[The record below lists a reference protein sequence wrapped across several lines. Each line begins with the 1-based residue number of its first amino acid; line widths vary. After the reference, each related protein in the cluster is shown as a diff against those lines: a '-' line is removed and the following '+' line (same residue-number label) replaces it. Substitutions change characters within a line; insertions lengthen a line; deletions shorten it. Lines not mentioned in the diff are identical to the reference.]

1 MDKKLSILICSLE
14 SRNKLLSELLHVIEK
29 QIDNSTPVELI
40 LNVDTGKKT
49 IGEKRN
55 ELIQKAKGEYSC
67 FIDDDDMVSDDYI
80 HRILTAIKKHN
91 PDCCGIEGYI
101 YETKKPKL
109 FIHSI
114 KYNEWTYSINTYYRY
129 PNHLNPIK
137 TELIKNVGFEN
148 ISHGEDKIFSDK
160 IKNILKTEVYI
171 KGVIYHYI
179 PSKK

>member
-1 MDKKLSILICSLE
+1 MHKKLSILICSLK
-14 SRNKLLSELLHVIEK
+14 SRKKLLDELLYVLEK
-29 QIDNSTPVELI
+29 QIDDTTPVELI
-40 LNVDTGKKT
+40 LNVDNGEKT

-55 ELIQKAKGEYSC
+55 ELIQKANGEYSC
-67 FIDDDDMVSDDYI
+67 FVDDDDMVSDDYI
-80 HRILTAIKKHN
+80 YRILTAIQTHQ

-114 KYNEWTYSINTYYRY
+114 KYNEWYHSNNTYYRY

-137 TELIKNVGFEN
+137 TDLIKNIGFEN

-160 IKNILKTEVYI
+160 IKNILKTEFYI